1 MSISFHL
8 YFPRSLSCHCALLS
22 TGTLSLGWL
31 ELGSSTCQ
39 ARKGHERRSVMLIA
53 NYIRPF
59 FLLSFVSSS
68 NGLQPTSDGLNLEAM
83 ASNPIANKEG
93 HSGV

>member
-1 MSISFHL
+1 
-8 YFPRSLSCHCALLS
+8 
-22 TGTLSLGWL
+22 
-31 ELGSSTCQ
+31 
-39 ARKGHERRSVMLIA
+39 MLIA